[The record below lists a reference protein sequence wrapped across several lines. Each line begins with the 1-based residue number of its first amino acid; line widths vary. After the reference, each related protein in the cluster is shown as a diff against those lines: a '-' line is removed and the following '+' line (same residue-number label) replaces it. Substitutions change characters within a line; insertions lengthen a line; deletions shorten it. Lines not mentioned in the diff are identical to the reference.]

1 MIFALPLYD
10 DNPIRRPPLV
20 TYVLIGM
27 CVGAFLWELGQNGEV
42 VAFQFGMIPARLFG
56 HATLAP
62 ELASIPAW
70 ATIFTSMFIHGGVAH
85 IGGNMLFLWI
95 FGNNVEDLLGRGRY
109 LLLYL
114 SSGVVA
120 ALVQAASAPQSHI
133 PMIGASGAIA
143 GVLGAYIVTY
153 PRANV
158 HCFVWIVIF
167 FSIVTVPAWIP
178 ARLVV
183 RTAIAERAGGRP
195 GLAGRRVLGTCRRLC
210 QRHPALSRVAAVAGW
225 AAAAAAHADLGDR
238 DAARAGGRRPP
249 HVPSRQRSRCR
260 KSLPPPTRS
269 LGIVSV
275 GRLAR
280 AIALRRRRGAPAI
293 ARRAGD

>member
-1 MIFALPLYD
+1 VIFALPLYD

-20 TYVLIGM
+20 TYALIGM

-167 FSIVTVPAWIP
+167 FSIVTVPAWILLGLWF
-178 ARLVV
+178 ALQLLS
-183 RTAIAERAGGRP
+183 
-195 GLAGRRVLGTCRRLC
+195 GLAAG
-210 QRHPALSRVAAVAGW
+210 PASPGVAFWAHVGGFASGILLYLALRPSRVGLLQPQRTPIWATATPRALAG
-225 AAAAAAHADLGDR
+225 
-238 DAARAGGRRPP
+238 GGRRTFHRGSVPDAGNPFRRPP
-249 HVPSRQRSRCR
+249 GPW
-260 KSLPPPTRS
+260 
-269 LGIVSV
+269 G
-275 GRLAR
+275 
-280 AIALRRRRGAPAI
+280 
-293 ARRAGD
+293 